1 MSKQVLKKHLL
12 SGIDYIVVMGLV
24 IIGLLFVLQLWRA
37 DLAKYPLQYGQGD
50 DMTAAMTIKTIQEE
64 GWFYT
69 NPLLGAPNV
78 QGTNSY
84 DATTGEVLLNLLEKI
99 CVMVTN
105 NWVLALNIFYLLG
118 YVLVAWSA
126 YFVLKH
132 LGISRWTGMLG
143 AVLYAFLPYHFFRN
157 IGHLYLS
164 EYFMVPLMV
173 YYVVLFMRGET
184 VWKKENGRWLTWK
197 NVGHVLIFGC
207 MGLTGVYYAYFACF
221 FLCVSIGYKLL
232 NQISWKRCR
241 QELAG
246 IGMIAVSLILAVS
259 PSLIYW
265 LQNGRNS
272 EAVERSAAG
281 AEIYSMKLVQLI
293 LPISGHRISKLAD
306 LRSAYDS
313 FLLSNEN
320 TTVSLGLIMSLGFLI
335 LLFSLF
341 IVRKQKENYE
351 DIRKLSILNLAALL
365 IGTVGSFSSIIG
377 FLFSLIRCY
386 NRICIYIA
394 MFSVITICLIL
405 DRIFDKW
412 KAEKNKKIL
421 QYIVPAVLLCIGIW
435 DQTSPAFVPNYDGIK
450 ADYDSDEAFV
460 KQIENIQ
467 PEGMIFQMPYVVY
480 PEQGAVNNMV
490 DYSHLRGYLHSDTLR
505 WSYCAVKG
513 RETDQWQRQISQKTL
528 EEQLVLMREQGF
540 TGIYIDTYAYTA
552 DELSVLQAELKNE
565 VGDVSLVS
573 ENGRLWFYILNE

>member
-1 MSKQVLKKHLL
+1 MN
-12 SGIDYIVVMGLV
+12 GIKNILGGIKDYIILTGLV
-24 IIGLLFVLQLWRA
+24 IIGLFFVLHLWCA
-37 DLAKYPLQYGQGD
+37 NLTKYPLKYGQGD
-50 DMTAAMTIKTIQEE
+50 DMTAAMMVKTIQEE
-64 GWFYT
+64 GWIYT
-69 NPLLGAPNV
+69 NPMLGAPNAE
-78 QGTNSY
+78 GTNYY

-99 CVMVTN
+99 CVMFTN
-105 NWVLALNIFYLLG
+105 NWILALNIFYLLG

-132 LGISRWTGMLG
+132 LEISKWTGILG

-157 IGHLYLS
+157 MGHLYLS
-164 EYFMVPLMV
+164 EYFMVPFMV
-173 YYVVLFMRGET
+173 YYVLLFMKEEV

-197 NVGHVLIFGC
+197 NVEHVLIFAC

-232 NQISWKRCR
+232 NRISWKKCK
-241 QELAG
+241 QELIG
-246 IGMIAVSLILAVS
+246 IGIIVVSLMIAVS

-272 EAVERSAAG
+272 EAVERSVAG
-281 AEIYSMKLVQLI
+281 AEIYSMKLIQLV

-320 TTVSLGLIMSLGFLI
+320 TTVSLGVIMSIGFLI

-341 IVRKQKENYE
+341 IVKEQKESFA
-351 DIRKLSILNLAALL
+351 DIRKLSILNLSALL

-377 FLFSLIRCY
+377 FLFDLIRCY
-386 NRICIYIA
+386 NRICVFIA
-394 MFSVITICLIL
+394 MFSVITICVLL
-405 DRIFDKW
+405 DRMFELYK
-412 KAEKNKKIL
+412 EKKYGKTVQYVIL
-421 QYIVPAVLLCIGIW
+421 GILLCLGIW
-435 DQTSPAFVPNYDGIK
+435 DQTSTTFIPNYDGIK
-450 ADYDSDEAFV
+450 AEFDSDEAFV
-460 KQIENIQ
+460 AQVEKIQ

-480 PEQGAVNNMV
+480 PEQGTVNGMI

-513 RETDQWQRQISQKTL
+513 RETDHWQREISGKTIKEQI
-528 EEQLVLMREQGF
+528 ELMRTKGF
-540 TGIYIDTYAYTA
+540 TGIYIDTFAYTA
-552 DELSVLQAELKNE
+552 DDLADMQMQLNRELGSV
-565 VGDVSLVS
+565 DVVS
-573 ENGRLWFYILNE
+573 KNGRLLYYDLR